1 MTPYCISVSKYI
13 ACTNFCSCHRLHKYF
28 YNENFQIYG
37 IIFYLG
43 RRLYQLYTL
52 HVFFFLMDDDK
63 FTRLTVLKRF
73 KEYPLIIYY
82 SSALIIIII
91 YTIINT
97 KIYTQC
103 EFSAKPQRIVKFQPL
118 HAS

>member
-13 ACTNFCSCHRLHKYF
+13 ACTNFCSRRRLRKYF

-37 IIFYLG
+37 INILL
-43 RRLYQLYTL
+43 REEVLPTLYAACL
-52 HVFFFLMDDDK
+52 FFLMDDDK
-63 FTRLTVLKRF
+63 FMRLTVLKRF

-97 KIYTQC
+97 KIYTQ
-103 EFSAKPQRIVKFQPL
+103 
-118 HAS
+118 